1 MFENWFVLSALF
13 HFLSTNF
20 VPVHFLYFPIQSNLI
35 VLFAIA
41 IKTLII
47 SDAM

>member
-13 HFLSTNF
+13 HFLSNF
-20 VPVHFLYFPIQSNLI
+20 VLSTFLYFPIQSNLI
-35 VLFAIA
+35 DLFTIA